1 MSITGFVFI
10 KLAPKTKPKAENA
23 EPSVK
28 KSPKAAKDEAKKPS
42 KAGMNDR

>member
-28 KSPKAAKDEAKKPS
+28 SPKAAKDGAKKPS

>member
-10 KLAPKTKPKAENA
+10 KLAPKPKPKAENA

-28 KSPKAAKDEAKKPS
+28 KSPDGAKKPR